1 MRHKAAAAAAL
12 AVLIVTG
19 VACTS
24 GDSRTGST
32 GTTTTAGGS
41 GTTEVPTGPS
51 PGVTD
56 DTVKVG
62 ITYVDLD
69 AVRQFVDLDQGDYE
83 AAYQA
88 VIDGINADG
97 GINGRKIEPVF
108 AKVSPLGTEPA
119 EAVCTE
125 LTEDEDVFAVVGF
138 FQDDAVLC
146 PIGVHETAAIGG
158 VMTKER
164 FDQAAAPWFTTES
177 GEDSDVDAVE
187 AMAEAGQLDGKL
199 GVYASILSESQLPAI
214 EAKLDELGI
223 EPVDSAVLDAPQ
235 DDITAQNQATG
246 VIAERFKSK
255 GIDKILVVGSAA
267 VPIANGFAPLD
278 YRPKLL
284 FTSQVSVE
292 AYTNGND
299 PDTSMFEGA
308 VLGAIDNQL
317 YAEDAMQDCLAL
329 VEDATGEKIPD
340 PETIDPSDP
349 NPFVSASAACR
360 NISLFAAIAK
370 AAGKD
375 LNYGS
380 FQSAGE
386 GLGKVHLPGAE
397 TDYDYGPYPA
407 RDGDQAMYLWDWDPA
422 EGRFVRPDR

>member
-24 GDSRTGST
+24 GDAETGST
-32 GTTTTAGGS
+32 TTTTAAGGRDPAE
-41 GTTEVPTGPS
+41 TPTGPS

-56 DTVKVG
+56 DTIRVG

-88 VIDGINADG
+88 VIDDFNADG

-108 AKVSPLGTEPA
+108 AKVSPLGTQPA
-119 EAVCTE
+119 EAVCTK
-125 LTEDEDVFAVVGF
+125 LTEDEEVFAVIGF

-158 VMTKER
+158 VMTQER

-177 GEDSDVDAVE
+177 GEDSDIDAVA

-223 EPVDSAVLDAPQ
+223 EPVDSAVLDAPP

-278 YRPKLL
+278 YRPQLL
-284 FTSQVSVE
+284 FTSRVSVE
-292 AYTNGND
+292 AYVNGND
-299 PDTSMFEGA
+299 PDVSMFEDA
-308 VLGAIDNQL
+308 VLGAIDNEVFE
-317 YAEDAMQDCLAL
+317 EDAMQDCLAL
-329 VEDATGEKIPD
+329 VEDAIGEDIPD
-340 PETIDPSDP
+340 PDSLESSDP

-360 NISLFAAIAK
+360 NINLFTAIAE

-380 FQSAGE
+380 FQAAGE
-386 GLGKVHLPGAE
+386 DLGEVHLPGAE
-397 TDYDYGPYPA
+397 ADYDYGPYPA
-407 RDGDQAMYLWDWDPA
+407 RDGDQAMYLWDWDTA
-422 EGRFVRPDR
+422 DGRFVRSDQ

>member
-24 GDSRTGST
+24 GDSTTGST

-278 YRPKLL
+278 YRTKLL

-422 EGRFVRPDR
+422 EGRFARPDR